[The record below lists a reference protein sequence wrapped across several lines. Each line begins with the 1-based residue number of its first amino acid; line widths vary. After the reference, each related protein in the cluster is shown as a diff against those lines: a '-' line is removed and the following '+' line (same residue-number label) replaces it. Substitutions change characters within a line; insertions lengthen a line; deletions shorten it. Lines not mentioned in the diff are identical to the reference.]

1 METNGL
7 SRGVPAGYYRPVQPI
22 GAAGGRLP
30 RADLPPTTRRAAEL
44 KKMQHGREP
53 YISAS
58 VLLVLLLIAGGTAVK
73 QARFDPSLFAPTS
86 PEEGLPQSPL
96 SSAPRDLPVPLPDG
110 LVPMSPVETFTPET
124 LSEKING
131 KAELYL
137 SAGFRSL
144 RSQRFM
150 EKERSESWMELY
162 LYDMGD
168 LRNAFAVFTAQ
179 RREDAREV
187 PLTPFAYETANALF
201 FVHGRH
207 YVEIVSAA
215 EESPAVMAALAEG
228 LVRQEPGREE
238 TLPELALFPSEH
250 RVEGSWVLLAENVF
264 GFEFMNRTFTAEY
277 ELPEGRITA
286 FLSLRRDP
294 EEARQLADG
303 YVRFLLEN
311 GGKAVECADGLPGA
325 HCITILDTLEMV
337 FSSGRAL
344 AGVHQ
349 AEAFASATR
358 VARSLYERIAGEAP

>member
-1 METNGL
+1 
-7 SRGVPAGYYRPVQPI
+7 
-22 GAAGGRLP
+22 
-30 RADLPPTTRRAAEL
+30 L
-44 KKMQHGREP
+44 KKMQHGRQS
-53 YISAS
+53 YISAT

-73 QARFDPSLFAPTS
+73 QARFDPSLFAPTG
-86 PEEGLPQSPL
+86 PEEGLSRSPF
-96 SSAPRDLPVPLPDG
+96 SSSPRDLPLPLPDG

-144 RSQRFM
+144 QSQRFM
-150 EKERSESWMELY
+150 EKERPESWMELY

-179 RREDAREV
+179 RREDARAIS
-187 PLTPFAYETANALF
+187 LTPFAYETANALF

-215 EESPAVMAALAEG
+215 EESPAAVTALAEG
-228 LVRQEPGREE
+228 LVREKPSREE
-238 TLPELALFPSEH
+238 TLPELALFPSEY

-264 GFEFMNRTFTAEY
+264 GFELMNRTFTAEY
-277 ELPEGRITA
+277 EPPEGRTTA
-286 FLSLRRDP
+286 FLSLRKDP
-294 EEARQLADG
+294 EEARKLADG

-311 GGKAVECADGLPGA
+311 GGKALECADGLPGV
-325 HCITILDTLEMV
+325 HCIEILDTFEMV
-337 FSSGRAL
+337 FSSGRVL

-349 AEAFASATR
+349 AEALAPAAR
-358 VARSLYERIAGEAP
+358 LARSLYETIAREAF